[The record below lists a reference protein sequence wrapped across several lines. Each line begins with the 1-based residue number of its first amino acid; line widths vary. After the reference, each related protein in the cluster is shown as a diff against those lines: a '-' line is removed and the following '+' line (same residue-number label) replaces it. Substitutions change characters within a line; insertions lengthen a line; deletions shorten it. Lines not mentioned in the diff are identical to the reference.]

1 MADVGS
7 VAATASASVAAVDG
21 STAAGAPRGG
31 EPAGAMARMGWLR
44 RRWPALALL
53 LLVLGAAA
61 LHLYHLGH
69 EAFAPWDE
77 AVHAVVAL
85 HMMDSPTTPILYEL
99 SALPPRTL
107 ASWDATHI
115 WLHILPFG
123 MSAAAMSM
131 KLLGAT
137 PFAMRLPG
145 VIFVLLGMVATYRLG
160 RRLFAG
166 TLPALTGAFFIGY
179 APLVLSIGQGYSFG
193 DMTDTPV
200 VGLSPVVVLAA
211 VKGWQTGRR
220 RWLVLAG
227 IVQWVLFLSKSGLG
241 LATCAVVV
249 ALFVADLWYPRE
261 DGWRRPG
268 VTGLV
273 AFLGTTLA
281 LVGSAYL
288 YFAHR
293 FPATTSLESR
303 GWRRALFSNYEGWG
317 APVDTHLTFYLYLMY
332 GSALAVLLVVAVL
345 ACGYHALV
353 RRRRAELVVVVWF
366 AVLYLPLTI
375 AVTKAPP
382 YTVGAVGASGL
393 IVGRFIQLVLRS
405 TQRRWRAIGLGVLAS
420 AAAFGLV
427 RTLWGDF
434 GVATLSWDLSPRRPL
449 VAMSVHQF
457 LPRGRGLPYLILGA
471 LTLVF
476 AALYLLVS
484 SRRIA
489 DPLRALARRA
499 LSQRPLPQWLT
510 PCGLAV
516 AAAVVVCAGY
526 VVHMDARYAR
536 SASVAPGPA
545 PAVGR
550 YLAEHSPPD
559 ATIFMDV
566 STGVTLHHTNLMVM
580 FWSHRD
586 AYEIESAD
594 QKVVCPL
601 VPKAAAVASTPV
613 LVTMHTYTGPGS
625 QIGSVDGWTVYLL
638 NSCG

>member
-1 MADVGS
+1 M
-7 VAATASASVAAVDG
+7 
-21 STAAGAPRGG
+21 
-31 EPAGAMARMGWLR
+31 
-44 RRWPALALL
+44 
-53 LLVLGAAA
+53 
-61 LHLYHLGH
+61 
-69 EAFAPWDE
+69 
-77 AVHAVVAL
+77 
-85 HMMDSPTTPILYEL
+85 
-99 SALPPRTL
+99 
-107 ASWDATHI
+107 
-115 WLHILPFG
+115 
-123 MSAAAMSM
+123 
-131 KLLGAT
+131 
-137 PFAMRLPG
+137 
-145 VIFVLLGMVATYRLG
+145 
-160 RRLFAG
+160 
-166 TLPALTGAFFIGY
+166 
-179 APLVLSIGQGYSFG
+179 
-193 DMTDTPV
+193 
-200 VGLSPVVVLAA
+200 
-211 VKGWQTGRR
+211 
-220 RWLVLAG
+220 
-227 IVQWVLFLSKSGLG
+227 
-241 LATCAVVV
+241 
-249 ALFVADLWYPRE
+249 
-261 DGWRRPG
+261 
-268 VTGLV
+268 
-273 AFLGTTLA
+273 
-281 LVGSAYL
+281 
-288 YFAHR
+288 
-293 FPATTSLESR
+293 
-303 GWRRALFSNYEGWG
+303 
-317 APVDTHLTFYLYLMY
+317 
-332 GSALAVLLVVAVL
+332 
-345 ACGYHALV
+345 
-353 RRRRAELVVVVWF
+353 VVVWF